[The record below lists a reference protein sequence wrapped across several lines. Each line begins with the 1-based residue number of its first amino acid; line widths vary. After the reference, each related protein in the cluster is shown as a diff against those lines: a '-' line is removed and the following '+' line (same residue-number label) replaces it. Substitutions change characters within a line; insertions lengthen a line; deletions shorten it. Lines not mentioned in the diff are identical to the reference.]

1 MLFARGMRFG
11 VLAFWRF
18 EAARGPAFCA
28 FWRFEADGRGT
39 GRVLCVLCVLD
50 LGT

>member
-28 FWRFEADGRGT
+28 FWRFEADSQGT
-39 GRVLCVLCVLD
+39 GGVLCVL
-50 LGT
+50 